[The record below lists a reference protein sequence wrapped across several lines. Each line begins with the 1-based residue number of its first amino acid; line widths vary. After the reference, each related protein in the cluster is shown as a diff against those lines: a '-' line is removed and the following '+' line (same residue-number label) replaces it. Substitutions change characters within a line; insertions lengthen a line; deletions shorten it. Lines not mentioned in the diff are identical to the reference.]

1 MCSAKEKVVKV
12 DRVYVG
18 SFMSSLEMAGVSI
31 TLLQLDETRTH
42 CLGEASMYGMV
53 KSCGRCHQRKQKATY
68 ELTNSRFK
76 FGGGGCWGVG
86 VRVEVCSSDPV

>member
-1 MCSAKEKVVKV
+1 MFSAKEKGVKV

-42 CLGEASMYGMV
+42 CLGEASVDGMA
-53 KSCGRCHQRKQKATY
+53 KSCGRCHQQKATY
-68 ELTNSRFK
+68 ELTNSHFK
-76 FGGGGCWGVG
+76 RGGDAGGWGFG
-86 VRVEVCSSDPV
+86 

>member
-1 MCSAKEKVVKV
+1 MIWIPNVFLFLFMCSAKEKGVKV

-42 CLGEASMYGMV
+42 CLGEASVDGMV
-53 KSCGRCHQRKQKATY
+53 KSCGRCHQQKATY
-68 ELTNSRFK
+68 ELTNSHFK
-76 FGGGGCWGVG
+76 WVEGGGFG
-86 VRVEVCSSDPV
+86 

>member
-1 MCSAKEKVVKV
+1 MCSAKEKGVKV

-42 CLGEASMYGMV
+42 CLGEASVDGMV
-53 KSCGRCHQRKQKATY
+53 KSCGRCHHQKATY
-68 ELTNSRFK
+68 ELTNSHFK
-76 FGGGGCWGVG
+76 WGGMLGGGGLGRGVQF
-86 VRVEVCSSDPV
+86 